1 MDDMGDRNPSVERQR
16 SLQRQRLRIRTIA
29 VSFRAAV
36 SSAHRDLEVG
46 PAERDALIEA
56 WRAWSLDVL
65 ARYAEEVERMGQEGA
80 VAELTDLEHEL
91 ASAVDTVRRA

>member
-1 MDDMGDRNPSVERQR
+1 MGDTGEGNPSVERRR
-16 SLQRQRLRIRTIA
+16 SWQRQRLRIRTIA

-65 ARYAEEVERMGQEGA
+65 ATYADEVERMTREGA
-80 VAELTDLEHEL
+80 DHESVDLQAEL
-91 ASAVDTVRRA
+91 ASALVAVRRA

>member
-16 SLQRQRLRIRTIA
+16 SLQRQRLRIRTIG

-65 ARYAEEVERMGQEGA
+65 ARYADEVERIAREGTA
-80 VAELTDLEHEL
+80 DEVQHLEQEL